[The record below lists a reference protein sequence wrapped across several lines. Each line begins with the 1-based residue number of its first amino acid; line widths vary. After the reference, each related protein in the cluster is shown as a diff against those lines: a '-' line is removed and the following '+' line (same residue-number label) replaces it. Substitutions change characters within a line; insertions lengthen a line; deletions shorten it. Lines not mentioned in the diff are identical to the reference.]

1 MVNGVGMNIRG
12 VYGEGSKTQGNMY
25 QVSNK
30 QSLGITE
37 KEMIKNIRV
46 ITDKMIEQERLA
58 RKYLGKNSRSLE
70 DKVYRSYGILT
81 NARILSSEETR
92 SLLSDVKLGTDLGI
106 IQELNDL
113 KVNELILYTKPANLQ
128 KFLGEK
134 LDAEARD
141 RKCREV
147 IKQIMKE

>member
-1 MVNGVGMNIRG
+1 MNIRG

-106 IQELNDL
+106 IQELND
-113 KVNELILYTKPANLQ
+113 
-128 KFLGEK
+128 
-134 LDAEARD
+134 
-141 RKCREV
+141 
-147 IKQIMKE
+147 

>member
-1 MVNGVGMNIRG
+1 
-12 VYGEGSKTQGNMY
+12 
-25 QVSNK
+25 
-30 QSLGITE
+30 
-37 KEMIKNIRV
+37 MIKNIRV

-141 RKCREV
+141 RKRREV
-147 IKQIMKE
+147 IKQIIKE